1 MEDETAYSY
10 HEDKVHEVDAQ
21 QARVMGLVTA
31 NVLLQLMAILM
42 LMMQLQLAQENG
54 CRIRQCI
61 CDHVHGGSKSM

>member
-1 MEDETAYSY
+1 MEYETAYSY

-42 LMMQLQLAQENG
+42 LMMQLQLAQEKRMLN
-54 CRIRQCI
+54 
-61 CDHVHGGSKSM
+61 